1 MSRFKTL
8 GFVIFCL
15 AILLAFTPAAMAATT
30 WTVENGE
37 SIQDAIDSASPG
49 DTILVEP
56 GTYEEFIE
64 VNKGLTIEGTGEG
77 VVIRAPESSK
87 TLVLIPSSDV
97 TLKRLIFEG
106 AEENSTGIDIY
117 GAIFNVQIR
126 NCTFRD
132 MQTGLWI
139 VDQSMNVVVANC
151 TFENVRDY
159 GIDNETSDN
168 MSVYFRV
175 LSIGNRFTFD
185 SGTDPT
191 WKALYAASRKGCIAL
206 FNTFENYEGHW
217 AINTP
222 DVEDYL
228 LNAQENYWGD
238 EDVQESDIQ
247 AACSAKVLYSPWSFA
262 DSAGR
267 TDYQLVPV
275 GGSAVFDVGASEGIT
290 VSIEEMTTQPP
301 PALPLALAA
310 YGRKSPRATTVQDD
324 NPGADTYTAYFHL
337 KDVESGPGIAGSPV
351 RMTLEIPK
359 SAIGDEADLDDLVLY
374 AYDSGAW
381 GDITGEEWI
390 NVEVD
395 GDIVRIVV
403 DNYGDPVPIA
413 ITAGNGDTS
422 SGGCSST
429 GAASLGL
436 LFLVPFGLL
445 FRGKK

>member
-56 GTYEEFIE
+56 GTYKEEPLT
-64 VNKGLTIEGTGEG
+64 VNKSLTIEGTGTG
-77 VVIRAPESSK
+77 VVVRSQGTGNDIVMIVVSNVTLRSLVFDGENESK
-87 TLVLIPSSDV
+87 TAL
-97 TLKRLIFEG
+97 
-106 AEENSTGIDIY
+106 DIY
-117 GAIFNVQIR
+117 GDISNIQVR

-132 MQTGLWI
+132 VDTGLWI
-139 VDQSMNVVVANC
+139 NYTMGIVVANN

-159 GIDNETSDN
+159 GIDSEGPDPLS
-168 MSVYFRV
+168 SFRV
-175 LSIGNRFTFD
+175 LSIGNRFVFD
-185 SGTDPT
+185 PGTDPSWT
-191 WKALYAASRKGCIAL
+191 AHYAGSRLGNIAF
-206 FNTFENYEGHW
+206 FNTFENYEGHI
-217 AINTP
+217 ALGTP

-228 LNAQENYWGD
+228 FNAQENYWGD

-262 DSAGR
+262 DAAGH
-267 TDYQLVPV
+267 TDYQFVPV

-310 YGRKSPRATTVQDD
+310 YGHKSPRATTVQDD

-413 ITAGNGDTS
+413 ITAGNGHTS

-445 FRGKK
+445 FGGKK